1 MGDVIATLT
10 LLIDGLDKK
19 RKSLE
24 EISEYTKAQEKIL
37 KSDDFDLK
45 TFNNIMKNKQ
55 FRIDTIKQIDEGFQP
70 TYERIRSYI
79 EKTPE
84 LYRELIN
91 IMQEKIKLIG
101 DLNISIQ
108 VLEEQNYNKFK
119 AISGTLKN
127 EVKAFRTNKKTVTN
141 YYSNYNKQQES
152 VRKNLYDSK
161 K

>member
-1 MGDVIATLT
+1 
-10 LLIDGLDKK
+10 
-19 RKSLE
+19 
-24 EISEYTKAQEKIL
+24 
-37 KSDDFDLK
+37 
-45 TFNNIMKNKQ
+45 
-55 FRIDTIKQIDEGFQP
+55 
-70 TYERIRSYI
+70 
-79 EKTPE
+79 
-84 LYRELIN
+84 
-91 IMQEKIKLIG
+91 MQEKIKLIG